1 MTTEKMTPGGI
12 CRKLSEAQSILTLL
26 ANDLGMEIEAGNDHI
41 GLGIYHRALQSAQ
54 DLISPCLDSLDNLT
68 DQTPAPKTA
77 IAKDMAKE
85 IEALD
90 KQAWTVQRR
99 LYSLEANLTCIVEA
113 LHHTPN
119 SIEPTD
125 ALGTAIAETV
135 TLSEIQE
142 KLVDSIKK
150 LAG

>member
-1 MTTEKMTPGGI
+1 MTTEKMTAGGI
-12 CRKLSEAQSILTLL
+12 CRKLSEAQAILTLL

-54 DLISPCLDSLDNLT
+54 DLISPCLDSLDKLHRIDKT
-68 DQTPAPKTA
+68 DTPKPA
-77 IAKDMAKE
+77 IADYV
-85 IEALD
+85 EALD
-90 KQAWTVQRR
+90 KKAWTVQRR
-99 LYSLEANLTCIVEA
+99 LYSLEANLTCIQEA

-119 SIEPTD
+119 SIDPTD

-142 KLVDSIKK
+142 KLVEGIKK
-150 LAG
+150 LAD

>member
-1 MTTEKMTPGGI
+1 MTTEKMTAGGI
-12 CRKLSEAQSILTLL
+12 CRKLSEAQSILILTQ
-26 ANDLGMEIEAGNDHI
+26 NDLGQEIENGNDHI
-41 GLGIYHRALQSAQ
+41 GLDVYRRALDSVL
-54 DLISPCLDSLDNLT
+54 DLIGPCYDSLSEYQETAPMPNT
-68 DQTPAPKTA
+68 APKPA
-77 IAKDMAKE
+77 MAKE

-113 LHHTPN
+113 LHHTPK
-119 SIEPTD
+119 SINPED

-150 LAG
+150 LTD

>member
-1 MTTEKMTPGGI
+1 MTTEKMTAGGI

-26 ANDLGMEIEAGNDHI
+26 ANDLGQEIENGNDHI
-41 GLGIYHRALQSAQ
+41 GLNIYHRALQSA
-54 DLISPCLDSLDNLT
+54 SEHRETAPMPNT
-68 DQTPAPKTA
+68 APKPA

-90 KQAWTVQRR
+90 KKAWAVQRR
-99 LYSLEANLTCIVEA
+99 LYSLEANLTCIVQA

-119 SIEPTD
+119 SINPED

-142 KLVDSIKK
+142 KLVDEIKK
-150 LAG
+150 LAA